1 MNIPI
6 NIQQQKL
13 QNLQNDIYDLLHG
26 VKCMFV
32 ISSQEFLEFMYKIES
47 LILLLFEKYEE
58 FEPNILQYI
67 NNSLLDN
74 LPLLQ
79 SFNILL
85 DITNQQLL
93 ITTAERQELKDD
105 TWIFLYER
113 IIFI

>member
-1 MNIPI
+1 
-6 NIQQQKL
+6 
-13 QNLQNDIYDLLHG
+13 
-26 VKCMFV
+26 MFV

-67 NNSLLDN
+67 YNSLLDN